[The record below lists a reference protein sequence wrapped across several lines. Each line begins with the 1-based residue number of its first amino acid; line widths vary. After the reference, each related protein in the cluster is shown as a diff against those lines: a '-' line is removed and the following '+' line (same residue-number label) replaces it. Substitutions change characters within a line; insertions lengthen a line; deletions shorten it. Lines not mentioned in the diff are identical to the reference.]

1 MAWSRAKRQFLPT
14 SKLWAPVLV
23 DRGAADRV
31 RSKAGQDGERERGG
45 GRGSAVG
52 DVSVSPSIHGLQHS
66 KSFGDSFGPTT
77 HDNAVLALR
86 MQAAVHRDM
95 TWQRR
100 IFGIGPKQLH
110 LPRSRMIHPSS
121 PFAQG
126 IAITSSLLL
135 VYSAIVTPVLIGF
148 FTNQPECLQHDTLV
162 IDMFADVF
170 FLLEIL
176 VALCTG
182 ATVDGEYCDEWR
194 RVWWRYLTTNLLFDC
209 CTSIPVAWIEWA
221 GLQQCRSLDIDIQ
234 DGHDTKGGSQALK
247 VVRIV
252 KPLRLFKLLR
262 VLKAMKILQLLDDLE
277 SYLRLPPF
285 MFRMV
290 RVLIII
296 LYAVHVTSC
305 TFWLVKENTNGE
317 EEVREWFAALLD
329 HPDEDSDSL
338 YHKYVVS
345 FYFINTIFSTV
356 GFGDI
361 VPGNSPERLFV
372 VGAFYLVG
380 VCMCE
385 CRACR
390 LESPMK
396 VLASGHALNHPAL
409 RRALLSLGRSC
420 QKWRTLW
427 HN

>member
-1 MAWSRAKRQFLPT
+1 MVNA
-14 SKLWAPVLV
+14 
-23 DRGAADRV
+23 RG
-31 RSKAGQDGERERGG
+31 GG
-45 GRGSAVG
+45 GRGSAVD